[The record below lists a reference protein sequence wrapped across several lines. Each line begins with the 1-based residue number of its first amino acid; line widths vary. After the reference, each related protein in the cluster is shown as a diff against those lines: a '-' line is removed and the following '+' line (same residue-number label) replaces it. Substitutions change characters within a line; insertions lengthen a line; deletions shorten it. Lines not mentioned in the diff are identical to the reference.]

1 MLIYDQPIVPAQAQE
16 QEQAQDQAKSEGV
29 LAVKPAAAP
38 AAAGFSV
45 LDLVE
50 LLWRRKI
57 AIASAA
63 LICACAA
70 VAIGKSLTAKY
81 TSTAQ
86 LYVDPRELQ
95 LVERELTPRAQDIS
109 GLAMVVESQARLITS
124 NNVLLQVIR
133 DTNLEK
139 DPEFGGSDSKGL
151 LASILGRFGIEP
163 RTTAEQQKLIQM
175 GALEALNRHVSV
187 KKTDRT
193 FIVDID
199 VWSYEPAKAAM
210 LANAIS
216 KAYLTESRQSQS
228 AAARRATNDLSGRLK
243 ELQERLRNAENTLAV
258 YKAQNNFVGTQDTLI
273 SDQQLSASNQ
283 RLAAARALTLDA
295 QAKYDQI
302 EASRKASTDA
312 GAISEALQ
320 SPTIANLRAQFADAK
335 KRQAE
340 LQSELG
346 PRHPALRQ
354 IEQQVGDL
362 RRTISEEVNR
372 YAQSA
377 KNDLTRARDYEASLN
392 KALETQKRQSVQMS
406 QASVRLRE
414 LEREVEASRDVYQ
427 SFLKR
432 SRETEEQESLNTSS
446 ARVIGDAAVPQRRTF
461 PPAMS
466 LIAMIGFVF
475 GALAAAAWIVAL
487 EQLAPGA
494 NPFPSR
500 KPAPPVASEK
510 RTATA
515 AAKQPPKTES
525 VPQPAI
531 SLIEKP
537 LIARLQESDV
547 IQTLSGILAAG
558 STADVTRLGWP
569 ALRTGVPL
577 TTFCNDM
584 REMRTALAR
593 RAAKETVPVMA
604 VIGVGAG
611 HGRSIAA
618 LNIALAASRDGAKV
632 LMIDADHKTHAL
644 SDKVSRPGKT
654 EPSRLG
660 WLSIGTKASRAI
672 MTTNGISILPA
683 LTASDTK
690 VAGTKADD
698 AIRKAIAQARSTGGY
713 DLVVLDGPALPWS
726 PTDRKLFDITDG
738 LVAVLPVDLDIN
750 DSMEDIITALGGAEQ
765 KLAGVVLNELN
776 PTAVNRQRDKQ
787 YA

>member
-1 MLIYDQPIVPAQAQE
+1 M
-16 QEQAQDQAKSEGV
+16 
-29 LAVKPAAAP
+29 
-38 AAAGFSV
+38 AGFSV
-45 LDLVE
+45 LDLAR

-70 VAIGKSLTAKY
+70 VAVGKSLTAKY
-81 TSTAQ
+81 TATAQ

-139 DPEFGGSDSKGL
+139 DPEFGGGNSKSL
-151 LASILGRFGIEP
+151 FAPILGLFGIEP

-175 GALEALNRHVSV
+175 GALEALNRHVNV

-216 KAYLTESRQSQS
+216 KAYLAESRQSQS

-302 EASRKASTDA
+302 ESSRKASTDA
-312 GAISEALQ
+312 GAIPEALQ

-340 LQSELG
+340 LQGELG

-362 RRTISEEVNR
+362 RRTINEEVNR

-414 LEREVEASRDVYQ
+414 LERDVEASRDVYQ

-446 ARVIGDAAVPQRRTF
+446 ARVIGDATVPQRRTF

-466 LIAMIGFVF
+466 LLAMIGFVF
-475 GALAAAAWIVAL
+475 GAVAAAAWIIAAD
-487 EQLAPGA
+487 QLAPGV

-500 KPAPPVASEK
+500 KPAAPPAASEK
-510 RTATA
+510 RTASA
-515 AAKQPPKTES
+515 AAKQPPDTEAL
-525 VPQPAI
+525 PQPAV
-531 SLIEKP
+531 SVIEKP

-547 IQTLSGILAAG
+547 MQTLGGILATG
-558 STADVTRLGWP
+558 GTADVTRLGWP
-569 ALRTGVPL
+569 TLRAGGPL

-593 RAAKETVPVMA
+593 RAAKDSVPVMA
-604 VIGVGAG
+604 VIGAGAG
-611 HGRSIAA
+611 HDRSIAA
-618 LNIALAASRDGAKV
+618 LNIALAAARDGARV
-632 LMIDADHKTHAL
+632 LMIDADHKIHAL
-644 SDKVSRPGKT
+644 SDKVSRPVKT

-660 WLSIGTKASRAI
+660 WLSIGSKTSRAI
-672 MTTNGISILPA
+672 TTTNGISILRA
-683 LTASDTK
+683 LTASDAKIADTK
-690 VAGTKADD
+690 VAD
-698 AIRKAIAQARSTGGY
+698 AIRKAIAQARSAGGY
-713 DLVVLDGPALPWS
+713 DLVVLDGPAMPWS

-765 KLAGVVLNELN
+765 KLAGVVLNELT
-776 PTAVNRQRDKQ
+776 PATVNRQRDKQ